1 MFVDL
6 NSSILSAS
14 PFQSNWKS
22 RESPVWCLKSVHF
35 WKLASHW
42 PAIPDRMENLI
53 FPFSLCPDDHQ
64 FGSISQSPI
73 STPKLYFRLYV
84 QDIPIQIPHYTPMFD
99 CFPMFDFFKSAIETH
114 KEHMLWVIYP
124 TQKSYCSFPPKEK
137 LSPTFL
143 VSSCFH
149 HVSSPMFHG
158 FHIPHPQLSRLP
170 RHLKLDQ
177 RLFPPSGALLQG
189 SWGPTKGWDV
199 GRWDWK
205 MMKLPVKYQKNEY
218 VRQKKWYCIDIE

>member
-1 MFVDL
+1 M
-6 NSSILSAS
+6 SWWPSIWVN
-14 PFQSNWKS
+14 QSI
-22 RESPVWCLKSVHF
+22 PHF
-35 WKLASHW
+35 DTQV
-42 PAIPDRMENLI
+42 I
-53 FPFSLCPDDHQ
+53 FSLICPRH
-64 FGSISQSPI
+64 SHTNSP
-73 STPKLYFRLYV
+73 LYPHVRLFSNV
-84 QDIPIQIPHYTPMFD
+84 W
-99 CFPMFDFFKSAIETH
+99 FFKSAIETQ

-124 TQKSYCSFPPKEK
+124 TQNSYCSFPPKEK

-218 VRQKKWYCIDIE
+218 VRQKKCYCIDIE